1 MTQARIVQVAL
12 PVPSA
17 ELFLYSVPERFSEGM
32 AAGKR
37 VFVPFGRRKA
47 IGYVVGRGTEEK
59 VDFELKDV
67 IDILD
72 EAPLFG
78 ERRLEFFRWLSD
90 YYMTPLGMVLKA
102 AHPMGLGKTV
112 GRIVRITDEGKR
124 RASSAV
130 GVEKRILSAL
140 LLDERPTSEKL
151 LELAGGASVEDLN
164 SLQRKGLAEFDYV
177 VLSDEKIRREKMYSA
192 SGAVDSE
199 VIAALKK
206 KKPAK
211 GAVLEFVA
219 ESGPVSRSRLE
230 DIFGRFTAHARW
242 LEENGLISVEF
253 VEVRRDPY
261 AGRGTGEAAPEKLT
275 QDQRAALDRLLPFV
289 RDGRFR
295 SFLLHGITG
304 SGKTEVY
311 IRAAR
316 EAVGK
321 GKQVLVLVPEIS
333 LTPLLV
339 GRFRSRFRDSVSVVH
354 SGLSEGQRFDVWR
367 SARSGETS
375 VVVGARSALF
385 APLENL
391 GLVVVDEEHDA
402 SYKQDETPPYN
413 ARDAA
418 VVLAKTHGCPVV
430 LGSATPSLESH
441 SNAVTGKYEYLSLP
455 ARVGRNLLPEV
466 ELVDMKNVKENV
478 FSPRLR
484 SALEENFAA
493 GGQSILFVNRR
504 GFSGFL
510 VCGGCGE
517 LLRCRNCSVTLTF
530 HRTDNSVKC
539 HCCGVS
545 GEFENRC
552 TVCGSRYS
560 GKGPGTQSV
569 ESQVKEILPEA
580 RVRVMDRDAASGK
593 TRLLDLY
600 GSLESGEVDVLVGTQ
615 MIAKGHDLPGVTL
628 VGVLCS
634 DHMLAVPDFRSGE
647 RTFQLLTQV
656 AGRTGR
662 GKSPG
667 RVILQTYN
675 PEHPSVRFA
684 VVHDS
689 SGFLEQE
696 LELRESLRQPPFSRF
711 ISLRANGQDE
721 EKTRD
726 FARKMKLEAERF
738 LRKAPPGSL
747 RVLGPSEAP
756 VYRMKNRFRWHMAL
770 VSENTGLL
778 RGCASVLRSSLKK
791 HASGVKLSVD
801 VDPYNFM

>member
-1 MTQARIVQVAL
+1 MTQVRIVQVAL
-12 PVPSA
+12 PVPFA
-17 ELFLYSVPERFSEGM
+17 ELFLYSVPKRFSEGVV
-32 AAGKR
+32 AGKR

-47 IGYVVGRGTEEK
+47 IGYVVGRCVEKK

-78 ERRLEFFRWLSD
+78 EKRLEFFRWLSD

-112 GRIVRITDEGKR
+112 GKIVRITAEGKKR
-124 RASSAV
+124 VSSA
-130 GVEKRILSAL
+130 GGAEGRILNAL
-140 LLDERPTSEKL
+140 LLEESPTSEKL
-151 LELAGGASVEDLN
+151 LKLAGGASVEDIN

-192 SGAVDSE
+192 SRSVDSK
-199 VIAALKK
+199 VIDSLKK
-206 KKPAK
+206 EKPAK
-211 GAVLEFVA
+211 GTILEFVA
-219 ESGPVSRSRLE
+219 ESGPVSHPRLR
-230 DIFGRFTAHARW
+230 DIFGTFTAHARW
-242 LEENGLISVEF
+242 LEENGLISVEL
-253 VEVRRDPY
+253 VEIRRDPY
-261 AGRGTGEAAPEKLT
+261 YDRATGKSAPEKLT
-275 QDQRAALDRLLPFV
+275 RDQRAALDSILPLV
-289 RDGRFR
+289 EDGRFR
-295 SFLLHGITG
+295 SFLLHGVTG

-311 IRAAR
+311 IRAAQ
-316 EAVGK
+316 EAVK
-321 GKQVLVLVPEIS
+321 KKKQVLVLVPEIS

-339 GRFRSRFRDSVSVVH
+339 RRFRSRFGDSVSVIH
-354 SGLSEGQRFDVWR
+354 SGLNEGRRFDVWR
-367 SARSGETS
+367 SSRSGKTS

-385 APLENL
+385 VPLENL
-391 GLVVVDEEHDA
+391 GLVVVDEEHDT

-418 VVLAKTHGCPVV
+418 VVLAKTHGCPVI
-430 LGSATPSLESH
+430 LGSATPSLESY

-455 ARVGRNLLPEV
+455 ARVGRSLLPEV

-493 GGQSILFVNRR
+493 GGQSLLFVNRR

-510 VCGGCGE
+510 VCDGCGE

-552 TVCGSRYS
+552 AVCGSRFS

-580 RVRVMDRDAASGK
+580 RIRVMDRDSASGK
-593 TRLLDLY
+593 TKLLDLY
-600 GSLESGEVDVLVGTQ
+600 DSLETGEVDVLVGTQ

-662 GKSPG
+662 GRRPG

-684 VVHDS
+684 LVHDS

-711 ISLRANGQDE
+711 ISIRANGRDE
-721 EKTRD
+721 EKTRA
-726 FARKMKLEAERF
+726 FARKMKIEADRF
-738 LRKAPPGSL
+738 LRKVPPGSL

-756 VYRMKNRFRWHMAL
+756 VYRMKNRFRWHMAI
-770 VSENTGLL
+770 VSEDLGLL
-778 RGCASVLRSSLKK
+778 RGCASSLRSSLKE
-791 HASGVKLSVD
+791 HASGVRLSVD